1 MLVRLAGPMKDK
13 GFVLLCFF
21 FFAPSS
27 EFTANELFV
36 PKKQHLI
43 WLMEVVREFICE
55 IWVTPRS
62 PEGPRL
68 GQALCSKNPVSTM
81 YSDVCSLRTL
91 LPAVACE
98 HSLMVEGG

>member
-1 MLVRLAGPMKDK
+1 MLFRLAGPMKDK
-13 GFVLLCFF
+13 CFVLLCFF
-21 FFAPSS
+21 FFAPSY
-27 EFTANELFV
+27 EFTTNELFV

-68 GQALCSKNPVSTM
+68 GEALCNQNHVSTV
-81 YSDVCSLRTL
+81 YSGICPLVG
-91 LPAVACE
+91 P
-98 HSLMVEGG
+98 